1 MRKFKPTI
9 ILVAILAI
17 LLSSSTHAYAQ
28 AWKLFTDTFKRDAK
42 KEEPVSE
49 TEAVDPSFEQS
60 PSEAAQGLG
69 LLDFSNAL
77 QDDASNLTGSAPI
90 DEEDVAIL
98 QSRQT
103 QEEFA
108 PPLPSYRNRPEQRAD
123 AALNDVFF
131 ISANVGWAVGDRGVV
146 LKSVDGGETWNLCET
161 NVDANLFAVS
171 FFDERYGLAVGGR
184 VMPSTKGGLGVILRT
199 IDGGVTWGEVEHA
212 AFPILR
218 DVKILDPQTAWIA
231 GDSSTMY
238 PSGLFVSE
246 DTGVSWIAESG
257 SKHSGWRSILYDPAE
272 RLGAGVTMRGELQT
286 VSGDALR
293 RPLDAESRSF
303 ADSAYDASTGTAWAV
318 GSEGLVMRSDDFG
331 QSWRYSDA
339 PLPDGTGDYFDLASV
354 SARDG
359 KLAAVGSPGS
369 LVFSSSD
376 GGASWRS
383 HATGS
388 TAPMRRVFFLDANLG
403 WCVGDLGTIASTRD
417 GGETW
422 RVVRRGG
429 SRVALLGLFARIDD
443 VPLSV
448 FAQLA
453 AEDGYL
459 SEIEIVAREA
469 RYEDASEEATR
480 ANRLYEAA
488 IECGCVGA
496 TQGGRFPIA
505 SREERDAI
513 DQAVARLDAVHD
525 GKGRLK
531 LRESLVRTLR
541 TWRPDALLTLDAT
554 EKNDAA
560 NAPAAT
566 LQGGYQPGRTP
577 GLVPAL
583 ASDAQKL
590 ESGPRDAFQEL
601 LLTELAS
608 AIRDA
613 ADPTAFPEHLTA
625 CGLEPWRVKKARILC
640 RGASQ
645 WDMTI
650 DDGSYCPNLGR
661 AVGEISRRA
670 NAILATDATLPG
682 AFNLQTLFTVGAP
695 KNANKTFFDGLE
707 IPYGGDSRRAR
718 PSVDAES
725 SERCVARAAARR
737 SRLAIAQN
745 LAKQS
750 RQTPQ
755 SADLFLGQLNDSL
768 RGVDVDLAV
777 EYITTSGKLFAAIG
791 AWRPAAE
798 IFASL
803 SPTLYSDPQSREAL
817 AWLMQYYCGSEPERR
832 VLAQGGSALDDEPG
846 GRLKEAQILADR
858 LRENAP
864 DAFMAPEIRFPF
876 AVAQLA
882 SGDYQ
887 GAMRFYLARSQSS
900 VGGSGTGGGKDDV
913 WAVRAAAEY
922 WLRAPDGDIG
932 THKAEFC
939 PLSVATCRAA
949 IAKPFLDGVLEPET
963 WDAAAELRLSE
974 PYPDARSRE
983 ATPDGK
989 LRDEWRAK
997 NRAFS
1002 SDLGARLY
1010 FLVDSEYLYIAGR
1023 CPKVRGYRYAT
1034 RDDKETR
1041 PRDANLSQKDRV
1053 EVAIDID
1060 GDYAT
1065 SCNFVVDCNGW
1076 LADSMWNDASW
1087 NPPIFLARHE
1097 ESDEWSFETAIPLS
1111 SFASA
1116 PPRPGASWRMSA
1128 RRVVPGVGVE
1138 CWNVENS
1145 DRGEKAFG
1153 VLQFE

>member
-9 ILVAILAI
+9 IFVAILAI
-17 LLSSSTHAYAQ
+17 LLSSRTPVNAQ
-28 AWKLFTDTFKRDAK
+28 AWKLFTDAFKRDAK
-42 KEEPVSE
+42 KEDPVVE
-49 TEAVDPSFEQS
+49 QEALDPSFEQA
-60 PSEAAQGLG
+60 PSDVSQGLG

-77 QDDASNLTGSAPI
+77 QDDASNLTGSAPV
-90 DEEDVAIL
+90 DAEDAAIL

-103 QEEFA
+103 QQEFA
-108 PPLPSYRNRPEQRAD
+108 PSLPSYRNRPEQRAD

-131 ISANVGWAVGDRGVV
+131 ISASVGWTVGDRGVV
-146 LKSVDGGETWNLCET
+146 LKTIDGGENWILCET
-161 NVDANLFAVS
+161 NVDANLLAVS
-171 FFDERYGLAVGGR
+171 FFDECYGLAVGGR

-218 DVKILDPQTAWIA
+218 DVKILDLQSAWIA

-238 PSGLFVSE
+238 PSGLFVSD
-246 DTGVSWIAESG
+246 DTGVTWQAESG
-257 SKHSGWRSILYDPAE
+257 SRHSGWRSILYDPEE
-272 RLGAGVTMRGELQT
+272 RLSAGVTTRGELQT

-293 RPLDAESRSF
+293 RPLDAESRNF

-318 GSEGLVMRSDDFG
+318 GAEGLVMRSDDFG
-331 QSWRYSDA
+331 KSWRYSDA
-339 PLPDGTGDYFDLASV
+339 PLPDGAGDYFDLSSV

-359 KLAAVGSPGS
+359 RLAAVGSPGS
-369 LVFSSSD
+369 LVFSSTD
-376 GGASWRS
+376 GGATWRS
-383 HATGS
+383 HATGT
-388 TAPMRRVFFLDANLG
+388 TAPLRRVFFLDSNLG

-422 RVVRRGG
+422 RVTRRGG
-429 SRVALLGLFARIDD
+429 TRVALLGLFARIDD

-453 AEDGYL
+453 GEDGYL
-459 SEIEIVAREA
+459 SEIEIVARET
-469 RYEDASEEATR
+469 RYEDASGEVTC

-488 IECGCVGA
+488 IDCGCVGSA
-496 TQGGRFPIA
+496 QGGRFPIA

-513 DQAVARLDAVHD
+513 DRVVARLDAVHD

-531 LRESLVRTLR
+531 LRESLVRALR
-541 TWRPDALLTLDAT
+541 TWRPDALLTLEAT
-554 EKNDAA
+554 EKSVATNV
-560 NAPAAT
+560 PAAT
-566 LQGGYQPGRTP
+566 LQGGYQPGQTQ
-577 GLVPAL
+577 GLVTAL
-583 ASDAQKL
+583 ASDARKL

-650 DDGSYCPNLGR
+650 DDGAYCPNVGR
-661 AVGEISRRA
+661 TVGEIARRA

-682 AFNLQTLFTVGAP
+682 AVNLQTLFTVGTP
-695 KNANKTFFDGLE
+695 KNANKTFFDGVE
-707 IPYGGDSRRAR
+707 IPYGSESRRQR
-718 PSVDAES
+718 PTVDAEL
-725 SERCVARAAARR
+725 SERYATRAAMRR
-737 SRLAIAQN
+737 SRLALAQN

-750 RQTPQ
+750 LQTPR
-755 SADLFLGQLNDSL
+755 SADLFLGQLSDSL
-768 RGVDVDLAV
+768 LGADVDLAV
-777 EYITTSGKLFAAIG
+777 EYITTSGKLFATIG

-803 SPTLYSDPQSREAL
+803 PPTLYSNPQSREAL

-832 VLAQGGSALDDEPG
+832 VIAQGGSALDDEPG
-846 GRLKEAQILADR
+846 GRLNEAKTLADR
-858 LRENAP
+858 LREDAP

-887 GAMRFYLARSQSS
+887 SAMRFYLARSQSS
-900 VGGSGTGGGKDDV
+900 AGGSGTGGGKDDV

-939 PLSVATCRAA
+939 PLGVATCRTA
-949 IAKPFLDGVLEPET
+949 IAKPFLDGILEPET
-963 WDAAAELRLSE
+963 WGAAAELRLSE
-974 PYPDARSRE
+974 SYPDARSRE
-983 ATPDGK
+983 PTPDEK

-1002 SDLGARLY
+1002 VDLGTQLY

-1023 CPKVRGYRYAT
+1023 CPKVKGYRYT
-1034 RDDKETR
+1034 TLDEKEVR

-1053 EVAIDID
+1053 EVAIDLD
-1060 GDYAT
+1060 GDYVT
-1065 SCNFVVDCNGW
+1065 TCNFVVDCNGW
-1076 LADSMWNDASW
+1076 LADSMWGDASW

-1097 ESDEWSFETAIPLS
+1097 ESDEWSFEAAIPLA
-1111 SFASA
+1111 SFAPA

-1128 RRVVPGVGVE
+1128 RRVIPGVGVE

-1153 VLQFE
+1153 ILQFE